1 MTMREWMFA
10 ALLVI
15 ALGITARSN
24 AQPGKDLPARL
35 DSGETIERWLFL
47 GRRTET
53 AWQPPSGSIAPPD
66 YPVKPGNRVM
76 VKRHALVYG
85 SVDCKVVDAADFRA
99 EEDVAN
105 AVELVRAGEQGLEIT
120 GSPIE
125 CPSIC
130 GAKTVWVNVRIPA
143 ARLIRID
150 H

>member
-1 MTMREWMFA
+1 MTLRA
-10 ALLVI
+10 STICGLVVM
-15 ALGITARSN
+15 ALGITPQAN
-24 AQPGKDLPARL
+24 AQASKDSSA
-35 DSGETIERWLFL
+35 ETLERWLFL
-47 GRRTET
+47 GRRTESG
-53 AWQPPSGSIAPPD
+53 WQPPSLSIAPPAF
-66 YPVKPGNRVM
+66 PVKPGNRVV

-99 EEDVAN
+99 EEELAP